1 MAPTLTELAPFL
13 VLALFGSLHCA
24 GMCGAFAIAAASS
37 ARNDGRAAWLGSL
50 SYVIGKAMTYALLG
64 AIAASAGGFATRTVG
79 ASFESSRLVLGW
91 LVGVSLC
98 LAGFATLGF
107 RLPQLTRGRTL
118 APLRA
123 ARTALDGVRR
133 ARGVTASF
141 GIGVVTGLLPCG
153 LSWSALLLAL
163 QSHPGTAVA
172 GLFVFGIATGP
183 ALFGVA
189 SGWHMLPAAWRMR
202 ARYALGPV
210 LVLIGLTTIA
220 RVHRDALPE
229 PLRVVVP
236 ECCSEPH

>member
-1 MAPTLTELAPFL
+1 MTPTLPELAPFL
-13 VLALFGSLHCA
+13 VLALVGSLHCA

-37 ARNDGRAAWLGSL
+37 ARADGRAAWLGSL
-50 SYVIGKAMTYALLG
+50 SYVIGKALTYALLG
-64 AIAASAGGFATRTVG
+64 ALAASAGGLATAG
-79 ASFESSRLVLGW
+79 EGFESGRVVLGW

-98 LAGFATLGF
+98 LSGLATVGL
-107 RLPQLTRGRTL
+107 RLPHLTRARAV
-118 APLRA
+118 APFRA
-123 ARTALDGVRR
+123 ARAALDSVRR
-133 ARGVTASF
+133 ARGITASF

-172 GLFVFGIATGP
+172 GLFVFGLATGP

-189 SGWHMLPAAWRMR
+189 GGWQMLPAAWRVR

-220 RVHRDALPE
+220 RVHRDALPA
-229 PLRVVVP
+229 PLRIVVP
-236 ECCSEPH
+236 ACCSEAH